1 MTFSGAEIAAWVGTF
16 MWPFFRIGA
25 ILFAAPIIGTRNVPV
40 RVRLFYTLVLTYL
53 IVPTLEP
60 VPVFDALSLNTW
72 FLIAQQMLIGL
83 AMGLILQ
90 LAFAAIIT
98 GGQII
103 ALQMGLGF
111 ASMVDPNSGMQV
123 PMVSQFYLLAT
134 ILLFFAFQGHHV
146 LIQVMVESFHT
157 MPISPDGLTRD
168 GLWTVVT
175 WGTQMFAAG
184 LLLAIPTVASL
195 LVVNLAF
202 GIMTRA
208 APQLNIFAI
217 GFPFMVGVGF
227 AVMWATLPG
236 ILPQTSDILY
246 DAFSTIRKIT
256 GGQ

>member
-40 RVRLFYTLVLTYL
+40 RIRLLYTLLITFL

-60 VPVFDALSLNTW
+60 VPVFDPFSMQTW
-72 FLIAQQMLIGL
+72 FLIAQQMLIGF
-83 AMGLILQ
+83 AMGMILQ

-98 GGQII
+98 GGQVI

-111 ASMVDPNSGMQV
+111 ASMVDPTSGMQV

-134 ILLFFAFQGHHV
+134 MLLFFAFQGHHV
-146 LIQVMVESFHT
+146 LIEVMVESFRT

-168 GLWTVVT
+168 GFWTVAT
-175 WGTQMFAAG
+175 WGTQMFAGA

-195 LVVNLAF
+195 LVVNLSF

-227 AVMWATLPG
+227 AVMWVTLPG

-246 DAFSTIRKIT
+246 DAFMSIREIT
-256 GGQ
+256 SGK